1 MYCTLQ
7 VDIEING
14 EPADLHMKLGEAG
27 EAFFVQEA
35 EDAAEVRCM
44 DCGHY
49 QRVSIASYASAGIAR
64 AEMSICPSVRLC
76 LSVLRHTPV
85 LYQNEES

>member
-1 MYCTLQ
+1 MSLSLLCGSVACDDRGLCGHLQ

-35 EDAAEVRCM
+35 ADAAEVR
-44 DCGHY
+44 Y
-49 QRVSIASYASAGIAR
+49 IRFI
-64 AEMSICPSVRLC
+64 
-76 LSVLRHTPV
+76 LSVL
-85 LYQNEES
+85 L